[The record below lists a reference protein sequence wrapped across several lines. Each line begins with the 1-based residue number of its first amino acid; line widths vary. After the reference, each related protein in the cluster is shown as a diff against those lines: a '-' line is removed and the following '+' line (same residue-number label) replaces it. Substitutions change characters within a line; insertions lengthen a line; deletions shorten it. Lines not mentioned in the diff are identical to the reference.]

1 MNPPLVS
8 IIIPV
13 YNVER
18 YLAQCIESI
27 LSQTFADFELLL
39 INDGSR
45 DNSGNIC
52 DSYASDDIRV
62 RVFHKNNSGV
72 SASRNLGIHHAEGKW
87 ITFIDSDDWVDNDY
101 LETLIRHTG
110 DNVGLVV
117 GGYKKHFL
125 VNHESCASEVTT
137 EYTPAN
143 FSRFYDS
150 FISTCMVKAVWGNL
164 FLTSELKDKEE
175 LFVEDMSLGE
185 DTVFKLNYIKEL
197 KHSIVVV
204 NRSLY
209 NWRCVNE
216 SDSLSQKSNIPGWNK
231 FIQTFYPALISYF
244 AELRDSTRVKSNL
257 ASDCYTMINMEFKEK
272 EYSLSSLKKV
282 YSLLNMYTAKIDLKV
297 FKNRGILVL
306 LTGGIFKF
314 CKSVFVSHTILSL
327 VFYIFTLKKGL
338 HKS

>member
-8 IIIPV
+8 IIIPI

-52 DSYASDDIRV
+52 DSYASKDNRI
-62 RVFHKNNSGV
+62 RVFHKSNSGV
-72 SASRNLGIHHAEGKW
+72 SASRNLGVKEALGIW
-87 ITFIDSDDWVDNDY
+87 ITFIDSDDWVDGDY
-101 LETLIRHTG
+101 LETLVKHTD

-117 GGYKKHFL
+117 GGYTKHFL
-125 VNHESCASEVTT
+125 LTHEHCASEATA
-137 EYTPAN
+137 EYAPSD
-143 FSRFYDS
+143 FSRFYDN

-164 FLTSELKDKEE
+164 FLTSELKGKKA
-175 LFVEDMSLGE
+175 LFAEDMSLGE

-197 KHSIVVV
+197 KRSIVVV

-216 SDSLSQKSNIPGWNK
+216 SDSLSQKSNIKGWIK
-231 FIQTFYPALISYF
+231 FIEIFYPALINSF
-244 AELRDSTRVKSNL
+244 VELKQSVHIKTSL
-257 ASDCYTMINMEFKEK
+257 ASDCYTLINMQFKEK
-272 EYSLSSLKKV
+272 EYSINSLKKV
-282 YSLLNMYTAKIDLKV
+282 YSLLSKYKAKIDLQV
-297 FKNRGILVL
+297 FRSRGVLVL
-306 LTGGIFKF
+306 LTETVFKF
-314 CKSVFVSHTILSL
+314 SSSVLISHAILSS
-327 VFYIFTLKKGL
+327 VFYIFALKK
-338 HKS
+338 KFIK